1 MSNIPRFLTLATL
14 VFGGG
19 LFSVPVINGFVDN
32 QQSQIELLIG
42 LRIQFPENNFDNSTS
57 GNENFILNTIA
68 VEVEDRCFENT
79 AFKALFKE

>member
-1 MSNIPRFLTLATL
+1 MFLILTTL

-42 LRIQFPENNFDNSTS
+42 LRIQFPENNIDNSTS
-57 GNENFILNTIA
+57 VYKLFI
-68 VEVEDRCFENT
+68 T
-79 AFKALFKE
+79 AFKIASV